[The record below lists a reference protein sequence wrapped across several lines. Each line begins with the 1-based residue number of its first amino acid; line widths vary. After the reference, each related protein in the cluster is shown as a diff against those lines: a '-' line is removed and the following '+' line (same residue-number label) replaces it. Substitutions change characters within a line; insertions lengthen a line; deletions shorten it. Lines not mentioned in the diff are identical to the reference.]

1 MIDRKPLDATAVS
14 TLVLLTFIWG
24 FTHVATKLAAND
36 VSFVMQG
43 GIRSI
48 VAGLLLYLW
57 ARYHGTPLFNP
68 DGTLWAGLMTGL
80 LFAGEFFFI
89 YAGLEYTGAS
99 RMVVFV
105 YLSPILTAIG
115 VHWFVPGERLH
126 AGQWIG
132 VGLAFFG
139 IVVAFGEGFLSSPA
153 TLLGDVYGIIAAFLW
168 AATTVLIRASS
179 LTRTS
184 ASKVLFYQL
193 AVSAVLLPLA
203 SIVMGEEGVM
213 RWSPT
218 ALASLAYQAVI
229 VSFASYL
236 AWFWLLTRYLAGRLS
251 VFAFLAP
258 LFGVMAGVVVLN
270 EPLRGPFVA
279 AVALVGAGIY
289 LVNRPGSSGQS
300 TSS

>member
-1 MIDRKPLDATAVS
+1 VDRKPLDATAVS

-24 FTHVATKLAAND
+24 FTHVATKLAAKD

-48 VAGLLLYLW
+48 VSALLLFVW
-57 ARYHGTPLFNP
+57 TRYRGTPLFNR
-68 DGTLWAGLMTGL
+68 DGTLWPGLITGL

-89 YAGLEYTGAS
+89 YAGLEHTGAS

-105 YLSPILTAIG
+105 YLAPIITAIG

-126 AGQWIG
+126 AAQWIG

-139 IVVAFGEGFLSSPA
+139 IAVAFGEGFLSSPA
-153 TLLGDVYGIIAAFLW
+153 TLIGDLYGVVAAVLW
-168 AATTVLIRASS
+168 AATTVMIRASS
-179 LTRTS
+179 LTRAS

-193 AVSAVLLPLA
+193 AVSALLLPLA
-203 SIVMGEEGVM
+203 SLLMGERGVE
-213 RWSPT
+213 RLSLI
-218 ALASLAYQAVI
+218 AVSSLAYQAVI

-258 LFGVMAGVVVLN
+258 LFGVLAGVIVLD
-270 EPLRGPFVA
+270 EPLRGPFMM

-289 LVNRPGSSGQS
+289 LVNRRAA
-300 TSS
+300 

>member
-1 MIDRKPLDATAVS
+1 MTDRKPLDATAAS

-24 FTHVATKLAAND
+24 FTHVATKLAAKD

-43 GIRSI
+43 GIRSVI
-48 VAGLLLYLW
+48 SALCLFAW
-57 ARYHGTPLFNP
+57 ARYRGTPLFNA
-68 DGTLWAGLMTGL
+68 DGTLWPGLAAGL

-105 YLSPILTAIG
+105 YLAPILTAIG

-132 VGLAFFG
+132 VALAFSG
-139 IVVAFGEGFLSSPA
+139 ILVAFGEGFVSSPA
-153 TLLGDVYGIIAAFLW
+153 TLVGDLYGIIAAFLW
-168 AATTVLIRASS
+168 AATTVMIRATS
-179 LTRTS
+179 LTRAS

-193 AVSAVLLPLA
+193 AVSALLLPLA
-203 SIVMGEEGVM
+203 SLLMGEPGVL
-213 RWSPT
+213 RLST
-218 ALASLAYQAVI
+218 IAVSSLAYQAVI

-258 LFGVMAGVVVLN
+258 LFGVLAGVIVLD
-270 EPLRGPFVA
+270 EPLRGPFMA

-289 LVNRPGSSGQS
+289 LVNRRESMA
-300 TSS
+300 TRART

>member
-1 MIDRKPLDATAVS
+1 
-14 TLVLLTFIWG
+14 
-24 FTHVATKLAAND
+24 
-36 VSFVMQG
+36 MQS
-43 GIRSI
+43 GIRSVI
-48 VAGLLLYLW
+48 AALLLYLW
-57 ARYHGTPLFNP
+57 ARYRGTPLFNS
-68 DGTLWAGLMTGL
+68 DGTLWAGLLTGV

-115 VHWFVPGERLH
+115 LHWFVPGERLH
-126 AGQWIG
+126 AAQWLG
-132 VGLAFFG
+132 VGLAFLG
-139 IVVAFGEGFLSSPA
+139 ILVAFGEGFVSSPA
-153 TLLGDVYGIIAAFLW
+153 TLLGDVYGIVAAFLW

-179 LTRTS
+179 LTRAS

-193 AVSAVLLPLA
+193 AISALLLPLA
-203 SIVMGEEGVM
+203 SVVMGEAGVIG
-213 RWSPT
+213 WSPT
-218 ALASLAYQAVI
+218 AVASLAYQAVI

-258 LFGVMAGVVVLN
+258 LFGVMAGVIVLA
-270 EPLRGPFVA
+270 EPLRGPFAA

-289 LVNRPGSSGQS
+289 LVNRQPTRGR
-300 TSS
+300 